1 MTQSNIDSVS
11 DRLRSLEREVSRMQS
26 DLAQSIQ
33 NLVRVTEQGTRQ
45 IVAEVEKS
53 TTMAGQTEIARQE
66 AQLIA
71 GGPILEQQREA
82 LEQELQRASD
92 GMDRV
97 ISKYD
102 DMHEEL
108 LASYT
113 RDIRRLG
120 EKIYDLVDV
129 DYDRSIQGNYD
140 DRRPRGLFGRLMKF
154 VDEARSTNLQ
164 KAFENARHWVGAF
177 LDKRDSFFGQI
188 DDRLTNIAVNEPTTV
203 AIPFWLATV
212 QSPDGKK
219 TDMVVAPSGINP
231 SGEGIGYTFRS
242 LGGDFDIVKNEM
254 TRQISST
261 GLRDVAWNRL
271 ASQEVGSIVQSLQR
285 MTNQYLALP
294 GSLVKTISTQL
305 TEFPPDALDT
315 GAE

>member
-1 MTQSNIDSVS
+1 MTQSSVDDLS
-11 DRLRSLEREVSRMQS
+11 NRLSSLESEVSRMQS
-26 DLAQSIQ
+26 DLANSIQ
-33 NLVRVTEQGTRQ
+33 RLVQVTEAGTNR

-53 TTMAGQTEIARQE
+53 TTMSGQTEIARQE

-71 GGPILEQQREA
+71 GGPILENQRQA
-82 LEQELQRASD
+82 LEQELKRASD

-102 DMHEEL
+102 EMHEEL

-120 EKIYDLVDV
+120 EKIYELVEV

-140 DRRPRGLFGRLMKF
+140 GRRPRGPFGQLMQF
-154 VDEARSTNLQ
+154 VDEVRSTTLQ
-164 KAFENARHWVGAF
+164 NAFENARSRVGSF
-177 LDKRDSFFGQI
+177 LGMRDTFFGRI
-188 DDRLTNIAVNEPTTV
+188 DDRLTNIAVNGPTTV

-212 QSPDGKK
+212 QSPDGKE
-219 TDMVVAPSGINP
+219 TDMVIAPSGINP
-231 SGEGIGYTFRS
+231 SGQGIGYTFQS

-261 GLRDVAWNRL
+261 GLEGAAFKQL
-271 ASQEVGSIVQSLQR
+271 ASQEVDSIVQSLQR
-285 MTNQYLALP
+285 MTDQYFALP
-294 GSLVKTISTQL
+294 GSLVDTISTQL
-305 TEFPPDALDT
+305 TAFPPDALDT
-315 GAE
+315 EAD